1 MAIRQ
6 TKYIDITSGVGGGS
20 AVSDRELIARVFTT
34 NELCGI
40 GHVYEFKDL
49 SSVMEHFGSTS
60 DEYKTAEKYFGF
72 VAKDIVAPKK
82 MSFFG
87 YSIKQNADDLEGHRN
102 AYVQATAPAEALSLY
117 GQSNC
122 RIKLTLGVETFE
134 VDSTTQI
141 GGIKFADAIKAA
153 ANLQAV
159 GDTVAEYVTQVLFG
173 SDESDSDAN
182 NVSEEDAC
190 TCVLANSRFRFT
202 FPESIKAE
210 VIGFGSAET
219 DTDAQKDLATLMG
232 IGTSASPVRSNFTMN
247 ESPLEALVRS
257 DGISDNFGSFYFLT
271 PYYNSGKDPE
281 TGKDIWV
288 ERAISKG
295 EAKDVAAWNMTKN
308 YKYLYIVGQQGYTT
322 AQGGLAGNV
331 ADWVAKDTGLAG
343 YVGTTVWA
351 YKTKDDR
358 IESLPAAL
366 LATTDYSR
374 ANSTQT
380 YMYQMND
387 LISAAITNDKTS
399 QQLDD
404 LNVNYMG
411 VTQSA
416 GGLIQFTQDGNNM
429 DGVETGVY
437 CNELWMK
444 ASFWT
449 AIMNLFLAVKKVSAN
464 DEGAGLIKTV
474 MMPIITTAIKNGTIM
489 PRKPLTT
496 TQKVYISQVTGNSD
510 AWMDVYNDGYTLEI
524 KIENVNNRFVAKYIL
539 VYSKGDAVRKV
550 EGTDILI

>member
-20 AVSDRELIARVFTT
+20 VVSDRELIARVFTT

-87 YSIKQNADDLEGHRN
+87 YSASEKN
-102 AYVQATAPAEALSLY
+102 AYVQATALY
-117 GQSNC
+117 ETTPSKYVNSNC
-122 RIKLTLGVETFE
+122 KLKLRLGVRTVDITVPLTGVASMDAVFSAVATAISGVEGFADTTCVASNSRVRITFPA
-134 VDSTTQI
+134 
-141 GGIKFADAIKAA
+141 GIK
-153 ANLQAV
+153 
-159 GDTVAEYVTQVLFG
+159 
-173 SDESDSDAN
+173 
-182 NVSEEDAC
+182 EE
-190 TCVLANSRFRFT
+190 
-202 FPESIKAE
+202 I
-210 VIGFGSAET
+210 IGFQKA
-219 DTDAQKDLATLMG
+219 DTTTSDQDDLATLLGVG
-232 IGTSASPVRSNFTMN
+232 IGAAPVASNYTGG
-247 ESPLEALVRS
+247 ETPLEALVRS
-257 DGISDNFGSFYFLT
+257 DGISDNFGSFYFIEPSQSDEL
-271 PYYNSGKDPE
+271 SVDQAK
-281 TGKDIWV
+281 
-288 ERAISKG
+288 AIS
-295 EAKDVAAWNMTKN
+295 AWNKAKN
-308 YKYLYIVGQQGYTT
+308 YKYLYIVGREGYTT

-331 ADWVAKDTGLAG
+331 ADWAAKDTGLAG
-343 YVGTTVWA
+343 YVGTTVWS

-358 IESLPAAL
+358 IETLPAAL

-449 AIMNLFLAVKKVSAN
+449 AIMNLFLAVKKVPAN

-524 KIENVNNRFVAKYIL
+524 NIENVNNRFVAKYIL

>member
-6 TKYIDITSGVGGGS
+6 TKYIDITSGVGGAS

-60 DEYKTAEKYFGF
+60 AEYKTAAKYFGF

-87 YSIKQNADDLEGHRN
+87 YSTAAKN
-102 AYVQATAPAEALSLY
+102 AYVQATVPYEATYSKY
-117 GQSNC
+117 EDSNC
-122 RIKLTLGVETFE
+122 KLKLRLGIRTVDIPVTFTSITSVNDVFSAVAAAISAVEGFNGTTCTVPESPGSKVRITFPSGIQEEILGFQKADTTTDDQDDLAVLLGVGMSADPVTSNYTAGET
-134 VDSTTQI
+134 
-141 GGIKFADAIKAA
+141 
-153 ANLQAV
+153 
-159 GDTVAEYVTQVLFG
+159 
-173 SDESDSDAN
+173 
-182 NVSEEDAC
+182 
-190 TCVLANSRFRFT
+190 
-202 FPESIKAE
+202 
-210 VIGFGSAET
+210 
-219 DTDAQKDLATLMG
+219 
-232 IGTSASPVRSNFTMN
+232 
-247 ESPLEALVRS
+247 PLEALVRS
-257 DGISDNFGSFYFLT
+257 DGISDNFGSFYFLEPT
-271 PYYNSGKDPE
+271 TDDE
-281 TGKDIWV
+281 V
-288 ERAISKG
+288 SKSD
-295 EAKDVAAWNMTKN
+295 ARDVAAWNMAKN
-308 YKYLYIVGQQGYTT
+308 YKYLYIVGRQGYTT
-322 AQGGLAGNV
+322 AQGGLEGDV
-331 ADWVAKDTGLAG
+331 ADWAAKDTGLKG
-343 YVGTTVWA
+343 YVGTTLWA
-351 YKTKDDR
+351 YKTKDDC

-366 LATTDYSR
+366 FATTDYSR

-399 QQLDD
+399 QKLDD

-437 CNELWMK
+437 CNEVWMK
-444 ASFWT
+444 AAFWT
-449 AIMNLFLAVKKVSAN
+449 AIMNLFLAVKKVPAN

-496 TQKVYISQVTGNSD
+496 TQKVYIGQVTGNSE

-524 KIENVNNRFVAKYIL
+524 NIENVDNRFVAKYIL